1 MKQVLHQF
9 NLIWRELGLNQKIS
23 IVLTGI
29 LVMGG
34 LTSLI
39 FWSNKPQMKL
49 LYGGLAEKEA
59 GQVLSALEESGI
71 KYEIGGG
78 GRSIYVASDKVYKAR
93 MDLAAK
99 GLPTSGGVGF
109 EIFDRTNFGI
119 SDFVQRTNYFRA
131 LQGELARTISQV
143 QGVRSARVL
152 VVVPENRL
160 LLRGD
165 ETHPTASVF
174 VDTGTTSLN
183 VSSISSIRSLVAN
196 SVQGLRQQDVSVV
209 DNQGQVLSEQLNSDP
224 QFGSSSSQMKYRQQI
239 ENYLSTK
246 VETMLSTVLGLGS
259 AVVRVSADV
268 NAEAA
273 TVVEEKFDPENQ
285 IARMENLTEDST
297 STLEKTDGS
306 AGGAAGVA
314 ANTPQ
319 QPGAADGSGKPTKN
333 STTTKTSRT
342 QNYEI
347 NRVTTNTTKNPGA
360 ITRVTAAVFLKPPT
374 AAEGAQP
381 TPRTPAETD
390 KLRQMVA
397 NALGITARTPKDL
410 EQIVSIT
417 ELPFA
422 HVATANVVPE
432 SGFSGLREAVG
443 PAAALLL
450 AAAVFLIF
458 FRTINKTKPEQITFE
473 LIEEEAVHQQHMLP
487 QTMNHKISP
496 ELLNDLIR
504 QKPENVS
511 ATIREWLSAKPASS

>member
-9 NLIWRELGLNQKIS
+9 SLIWRELGLNQKIS

-34 LTSLI
+34 LSSLLV
-39 FWSNKPQMKL
+39 WSNKPQMKL

-131 LQGELARTISQV
+131 LQGELGRTISQV

-165 ETHPTASVF
+165 ETRPTASVF

-196 SVQGLRQQDVSVV
+196 AVQGLRQQDVSVV
-209 DNQGQVLSEQLNSDP
+209 DNQGRVLSEELNSDP
-224 QFGSSSSQMKYRQQI
+224 QLGSSSSQMKYRQQI
-239 ENYLSTK
+239 ENYLSAK

-268 NAEAA
+268 NSETA
-273 TVVEEKFDPENQ
+273 TVLEEKFDPENQ
-285 IARMENLTEDST
+285 IARTENITEDNT
-297 STLEKTDGS
+297 NTLEKTDGG
-306 AGGAAGVA
+306 GGAVGVA
-314 ANTPQ
+314 GNTPQ
-319 QPGAADGSGKPTKN
+319 QAAAGSDGGKPTKN

-360 ITRVTAAVFLKPPT
+360 ITRVTAAVFLKPQAT
-374 AAEGAQP
+374 AEGAQP
-381 TPRTPAETD
+381 TPRTAEETS

-397 NALGITARTPKDL
+397 NALGISSRSAKDL
-410 EQIVSIT
+410 EQLVSIT

-422 HVATANVVPE
+422 HVPTASVAPE
-432 SGFSGLREAVG
+432 STLGSLRDAVG

-458 FRTINKTKPEQITFE
+458 FRTIHKTKPEQITFE
-473 LIEEEAVHQQHMLP
+473 LIEEENVQQQLLP

>member
-9 NLIWRELGLNQKIS
+9 SLIWRELGLNQKIS
-23 IVLTGI
+23 IALTGI

-34 LTSLI
+34 MISLLL
-39 FWSNKPQMKL
+39 WSNKPQMKL

-59 GQVLSALEESGI
+59 GQVLSALEEGGI

-78 GRSIYVASDKVYKAR
+78 GRSIYVPSDKVYKAR

-209 DNQGQVLSEQLNSDP
+209 DNLGQVLSEELNSDP
-224 QFGSSSSQMKYRQQI
+224 QLGSSSSQMKYRQQI
-239 ENYLSTK
+239 ENYLGTK
-246 VETMLSTVLGLGS
+246 VETMLSTVLGIGN
-259 AVVRVSADV
+259 AVVRVAAEV
-268 NAEAA
+268 NSESA

-285 IARMENLTEDST
+285 IARTENLTEDNT
-297 STLEKTDGS
+297 STLEKSDGS
-306 AGGAAGVA
+306 GGGAAGVA
-314 ANTPQ
+314 ANTPAQ
-319 QPGAADGSGKPTKN
+319 GAAGAEGGGKPTKN

-342 QNYEI
+342 QNY
-347 NRVTTNTTKNPGA
+347 
-360 ITRVTAAVFLKPPT
+360 
-374 AAEGAQP
+374 
-381 TPRTPAETD
+381 
-390 KLRQMVA
+390 
-397 NALGITARTPKDL
+397 
-410 EQIVSIT
+410 
-417 ELPFA
+417 
-422 HVATANVVPE
+422 
-432 SGFSGLREAVG
+432 
-443 PAAALLL
+443 
-450 AAAVFLIF
+450 
-458 FRTINKTKPEQITFE
+458 
-473 LIEEEAVHQQHMLP
+473 
-487 QTMNHKISP
+487 
-496 ELLNDLIR
+496 
-504 QKPENVS
+504 
-511 ATIREWLSAKPASS
+511 